1 MHKAEI
7 CFIFLILLP
16 LCFLS
21 FCDFCGEFT
30 VLNYTHSQFTTHMK
44 WQSLLALRDASLA
57 VLYPT
62 PCRVCGAIIESWR
75 DGVACAKC
83 WLEIEEANW
92 SKDFCAKCGF
102 PLEPCS
108 SRSAKEPRRCGRC
121 DDFAFTYARACGPYE
136 GALRESVLWLKTR
149 PQLSSRLRE
158 MLRATFTRFA
168 ELHASESII
177 PVPLHPARFAERT
190 FNQAEIIACALS
202 TVTGLRVD
210 AASVVRVKQ
219 TARHR
224 VGMGARERARSLD
237 RAFYVRAPRLI
248 QNRVVLLVDDVMT
261 TSSTAH
267 EITQTLLESGARVIN
282 ILTLARA
289 ASLPV

>member
-1 MHKAEI
+1 
-7 CFIFLILLP
+7 
-16 LCFLS
+16 
-21 FCDFCGEFT
+21 
-30 VLNYTHSQFTTHMK
+30 MK
-44 WQSLLALRDASLA
+44 WQSIFTLRDASLA

-62 PCRVCGAIIESWR
+62 PCRVCGAMIESWR

-83 WLEIEEANW
+83 WQEFEKVNL

-102 PLEPCS
+102 LLQSLP
-108 SRSAKEPRRCGRC
+108 SRIEKEPRLCGRC
-121 DDFAFTYARACGPYE
+121 DDFAFTCARACGPYE
-136 GALRESVLWLKTR
+136 GALRESVLWLKTH
-149 PQLSSRLRE
+149 PELSSRLRE
-158 MLRATFTRFA
+158 MLLATFTRFA
-168 ELHASESII
+168 ELQACESII

-202 TVTGLRVD
+202 TVTGLPVD
-210 AASVVRVKQ
+210 AASVVRIKK

-224 VGMGARERARSLD
+224 VGMGARERAHSLD

-267 EITQTLLESGARVIN
+267 EIAQTLLESGTSEIN
-282 ILTLARA
+282 ILTVARA
-289 ASLPV
+289 TSLLV